1 MPDRLPQAG
10 PSGAI
15 KSGNTVLVP
24 YGIQNERSH
33 CRAHVCPVTRTLYAY
48 RTADGQ
54 ATIAEGAYR
63 KRSVLTHGIVT
74 AEGFLVPPED
84 IPGCGCVDISAWLW
98 SIHILE
104 DDDVSTKGAKA
115 LRLTIA
121 VLRAGKF
128 PLSLYDVSESV
139 DNRQLQQEGADL
151 IVTVSAR
158 IQVKCD
164 YRGGERLRG
173 GTGFLFLQTAECNPH
188 HQY

>member
-1 MPDRLPQAG
+1 M
-10 PSGAI
+10 
-15 KSGNTVLVP
+15 LVP

-33 CRAHVCPVTRTLYAY
+33 VRAHVCPVTRTLYAY

-54 ATIAEGAYR
+54 ATIAGGSYH
-63 KRSVLTHGIVT
+63 KRSVTTQEIVT
-74 AEGFLVPPED
+74 AEGFLIPPED
-84 IPGCGCVDISAWLW
+84 IPDCGCVDISTWLR

-104 DDDVSTKGAKA
+104 TDDVSTKGDKA

-128 PLSLYDVSESV
+128 PLILYDVSESV
-139 DNRQLQQEGADL
+139 ENRQLQQEGADI

-164 YRGGERLRG
+164 YRGGERVRG
-173 GTGFLFLQTAECNPH
+173 GTGFLFLQVAECNPYRQH
-188 HQY
+188 